1 MADLSHRHEI
11 RMAALRKQLQQF
23 GNIPRW
29 QFIASFLF
37 TVFSV
42 IGVFFWVQGQ
52 WVKGQMAVTM
62 D

>member
-1 MADLSHRHEI
+1 
-11 RMAALRKQLQQF
+11 MAALRKQLQQF
-23 GNIPRW
+23 GNTPRW